1 MSERFHD
8 SVTSQCDEA
17 MLFSGLD
24 WPLDWRNDYY
34 VDDLNRILEISR
46 TSGRGYN
53 YELAVKHWADTSV
66 LAVIRREQPILD
78 SPTSL
83 FSTSSGGHTLDP
95 SPTSEM
101 SWTFTGSSLAAE
113 VQSYTTS
120 PTSGS
125 QASISPTPPGFTT
138 PLSSVVS
145 CKSCSKD
152 FKGSPQDAMSNLQ
165 RHLRTSLRHNKQGN
179 LKCPLPECETKGPMR
194 SDNMGPHLQNFH
206 NMSSKSARQSIIDQC
221 KCKSSAKRGDSTSK
235 SRRRPCKK
243 E

>member
-1 MSERFHD
+1 MDIEKSNKSAF
-8 SVTSQCDEA
+8 
-17 MLFSGLD
+17 
-24 WPLDWRNDYY
+24 N
-34 VDDLNRILEISR
+34 NRR
-46 TSGRGYN
+46 
-53 YELAVKHWADTSV
+53 DTSLLGV
-66 LAVIRREQPILD
+66 TRQEQPIFD
-78 SPTSL
+78 SHTPSC
-83 FSTSSGGHTLDP
+83 STSHGTDTQDS
-95 SPTSEM
+95 SPASEM

-206 NMSSKSARQSIIDQC
+206 NMSSKSARRKVIEEC
-221 KCKSSAKRGDSTSK
+221 KLSAKGGDSTSK
-235 SRRRPCKK
+235 SRRRSHKK